1 MVFLWSMF
9 VTTWLTQV
17 AYESADQAPGE
28 MLVRRAS
35 PDGSATGFE
44 GAFEGRSIVR
54 RFADSKNRSKFL
66 PFFFEVCIVG
76 SAFSMAQGL
85 ITLRGAR
92 VGMERVGHTAT
103 TIATSL
109 LKSTQVAD
117 PVRVRDLI
125 INRIEY
131 EARQKIL
138 QRRVFKCLSL
148 LTAYPVCIL
157 HEGIDNKRCADV
169 DSRCEEA
176 ALRLT
181 RMHPITQYD
190 GLPQP
195 SSQPRLV
202 SQFPLENNM
211 NSEKTHFFETFSLEM
226 EMEFRTSNSKNK
238 PPSLTAQ
245 QAITKI
251 RMILENLIDEDQ
263 LDAFRSPIVRE
274 NIDVM
279 AISGRECLVYSYKD
293 AVPIAFLR
301 VFKGIASV
309 MLFAVPFFIDIEW
322 KGMVLLKRL
331 CLCLLIGC
339 VGAAGLTILSEVD
352 CMWKAFDKGMNSY
365 AWSLGIARE
374 IDKLLEEPEDS
385 VLHHR
390 YGGEPN
396 TSIRKHRYNI
406 GYDEVCPFGQMD
418 SPTPEISSMD
428 CNSKE

>member
-1 MVFLWSMF
+1 MF
-9 VTTWLTQV
+9 VTTWLTQA
-17 AYESADQAPGE
+17 AYEFADQAPGE
-28 MLVRRAS
+28 MPVRRAS

-44 GAFEGRSIVR
+44 GAFEGRSIFR
-54 RFADSKNRSKFL
+54 RVADTKNRSKFL

-85 ITLRGAR
+85 ITSAILPVVTSKMKLKLLSLRGAR

-109 LKSTQVAD
+109 LKSTQVTD

-138 QRRVFKCLSL
+138 QRRVF
-148 LTAYPVCIL
+148 
-157 HEGIDNKRCADV
+157 
-169 DSRCEEA
+169 RCEEA

-245 QAITKI
+245 RAITKI

-309 MLFAVPFFIDIEW
+309 MLFAVPLFINIEW
-322 KGMVLLKRL
+322 KGMVLSRRL

-385 VLHHR
+385 ILHHR
-390 YGGEPN
+390 YGGELN

-418 SPTPEISSMD
+418 SPLPEISSMD
-428 CNSKE
+428 